1 MKTGIDFLKN
11 LLNALLPNRAAP
23 VLARVMKVYEGP
35 GKNKYSCDVKV
46 LTAGSLEET
55 DQEIAEVPINPIWA
69 DKTNK
74 GIYAPPPEGGIVII
88 GFLEWNVA
96 YPYVAGVYSDEYTA
110 QKFKKGQLV
119 ITDGKDLRIEFSDD
133 EILIHDTHKFE
144 ARFIKGK
151 CNVINDRGLKVEV
164 DSDAHVITADN
175 GKIKTILKGD
185 KCAVR
190 NGSQSLFT
198 ILDTHIQ
205 NVHDLLIGLLPLG
218 TPPTMCVSALD
229 KIKLIKDKTDLA
241 QLLEE

>member
-1 MKTGIDFLKN
+1 MKTGIDFMKN

-46 LTAGSLEET
+46 LTAGTLEET

-88 GFLEWNVA
+88 EFLEWNVA

-133 EILIHDTHKFE
+133 EILFSDTAKFE
-144 ARFIKGK
+144 MRFVKAKLNI
-151 CNVINDRGLKVEV
+151 INSGGLKVEI
-164 DSDAHVITADN
+164 DSKTHTITIDN
-175 GKIKTILKGD
+175 GNKNYAVISDSGVDIKGAVINATGSTINL
-185 KCAVR
+185 
-190 NGSQSLFT
+190 N
-198 ILDTHIQ
+198 
-205 NVHDLLIGLLPLG
+205 
-218 TPPTMCVSALD
+218 
-229 KIKLIKDKTDLA
+229 
-241 QLLEE
+241 

>member
-23 VLARVMKVYEGP
+23 VLARVMTIHEGP

-46 LTAGSLEET
+46 LTAGTLEET
-55 DQEIAEVPINPIWA
+55 DQEIFEVPINPIWA

-88 GFLEWNVA
+88 EFLEWNVA

-133 EILIHDTHKFE
+133 EIYVHDTNKFE
-144 ARFIKGK
+144 MRFVKAKLNI
-151 CNVINDRGLKVEV
+151 INAGGLKVEIDSNPHIITIDNGHGNSIV
-164 DSDAHVITADN
+164 ISDAGVTVLGA
-175 GKIKTILKGD
+175 KINL
-185 KCAVR
+185 
-190 NGSQSLFT
+190 N
-198 ILDTHIQ
+198 
-205 NVHDLLIGLLPLG
+205 
-218 TPPTMCVSALD
+218 
-229 KIKLIKDKTDLA
+229 
-241 QLLEE
+241 